1 MSKKLIALLLAAV
14 LSLLALASCTT
25 PSGDDNTG
33 TGTSGQTTTDE
44 QTTGGPEP
52 EEELT
57 LISNGKPLYT
67 VIRPDDSANNPLEVE
82 AAVAL
87 SAAFHNACGRYIG
100 ITTDWEGNE
109 ISDTEIC
116 IGNLTRNG
124 SVYNADIS
132 GLENNQFSV
141 KVYGKRIVFL
151 APNSYGT
158 VKAVEWF
165 ASEYLSVTDGS
176 LKELKIPGN
185 LEYTGSFDLPTNVK
199 IMTQNLLATDEE
211 YQGFVANG
219 LEISVKLEDN
229 TISKR
234 QPRILSL
241 IEKYQPD
248 SLGVQECSA
257 PWRTYF
263 DNNLG
268 KIGYKRI
275 GAPKN
280 QKIGI
285 IYNAKKLKPIA
296 SGSFWLTED
305 PENLKISKEWSTGS
319 DGLTERLGMY
329 VVFEVVATGERYV
342 HFNTHVDTNK
352 NANIQTKQTEVLL
365 NYIDKITKENGGIPA
380 VLTGDFNYTMDSPA
394 YDTLT
399 GKMLGDAKKIALKS
413 EGKGSFNKFKGEGY
427 ADKPID
433 QIAVSKEGL
442 SVESYKVIY
451 DRFDGNNFASD
462 HYAVIVNIGIK
473 KK

>member
-1 MSKKLIALLLAAV
+1 MSKKLISLLLAMV
-14 LSLLALASCTT
+14 LSLLTLASCVTA
-25 PSGDDNTG
+25 PGGDDQG
-33 TGTSGQTTTDE
+33 DGTSGQTTDG
-44 QTTGGPEP
+44 QTTGGDDTA
-52 EEELT
+52 EELT

-67 VIRPDDSANNPLEVE
+67 VIRPDDSTNNPVEVE
-82 AAVAL
+82 AAVSL
-87 SAAFHNACGRYIG
+87 SAAFHAACGRYIG
-100 ITTDWEGNE
+100 ITTDWKGNE
-109 ISDTEIC
+109 ITDNEIC

-124 SVYNADIS
+124 SVYDADVS
-132 GLENNQFSV
+132 KLANNQFSV

-165 ASEYLSVTDGS
+165 ASEYLSATDGS

-185 LEYTGSFDLPTNVK
+185 LDHTGNFDLPTGITV
-199 IMTQNLLATDEE
+199 MTQNLLATDEE

-219 LEISVKLEDN
+219 LEISVKLADN
-229 TISKR
+229 TIAKR

-248 SLGVQECSA
+248 SLGIQECSA

-263 DNNLG
+263 DNNLS
-268 KIGYKRI
+268 KLGYKRI
-275 GAPKN
+275 GASKN

-285 IYNAKKLKPIA
+285 IYNAKKLKPVA

-329 VVFEVVATGERYV
+329 VVFEIVATGERYV

-352 NANIQTKQTEVLL
+352 NSTIQTKQTEVLL

-399 GKMLGDAKKIALKS
+399 GKSLGDAKKLAIKS
-413 EGKGSFNKFKGEGY
+413 EGKGSFNKFKGESY

-442 SVESYKVIY
+442 IVESYKVIY

-462 HYAVIVNIGIK
+462 HYAVRINIGIK
-473 KK
+473 K